1 MASYT
6 NNEEL
11 LQEIQKCIDVQFQNY
26 FNNGVFTIIRNPV
39 SSESAYEKT
48 EKLLKNYVGFKRV
61 IEDKVDTI
69 TDLRTFGKKRDT
81 SLNMSFTLNHGADG
95 IQTLE
100 EETESSIGYIKE
112 EISWM
117 ESILWKIDKALDWL
131 RKEEPTRYKIIT
143 KYYFDNETFDSLSE
157 SFGVSKPT
165 ILNWKKQLVTKLSLY
180 LFPKDV
186 IKELMEG

>member
-143 KYYFDNETFDSLSE
+143 KSYFDNETFDSLSE

>member
-131 RKEEPTRYKIIT
+131 QKEEPTRYAIIT
-143 KYYFDNETFDSLSE
+143 KYYFGNETFDSLSE

>member
-26 FNNGVFTIIRNPV
+26 FNKGVFTIIRNPV
-39 SSESAYEKT
+39 SSELAYEKT

-61 IEDKVDTI
+61 IEDKLDTI

-81 SLNMSFTLNHGADG
+81 SLNMTFALNYGADG
-95 IQTLE
+95 IQTME
-100 EETESSIGYIKE
+100 EETESSISYIKE
-112 EISWM
+112 EITWM

-131 RKEEPTRYKIIT
+131 QKEEPARYTLIT
-143 KYYFDNETFDSLSE
+143 KYYFDNERFESLAE

-165 ILNWKKQLVTKLSLY
+165 ILNWKKPLVTKLSLY

-186 IKELMEG
+186 IKELMEE